1 MRSAPVQDA
10 GRQEEKCLQE
20 CKQVRERDAQQVIWQ
35 GEQPDDRLEHQ
46 NQQGKWLQEGPRAA
60 Y

>member
-1 MRSAPVQDA
+1 MRSAPAQDA

-20 CKQVRERDAQQVIWQ
+20 CKQVRERDAQQVKWQ
-35 GEQPDDRLEHQ
+35 GEQPDDRLEQQ
-46 NQQGKWLQEGPRAA
+46 NQQGKRLQEGPRAA